1 MRDFYTFVL
10 MNKRNFFRTLISL
23 VLVFFLFAPIL
34 LGSLSGGWGG
44 PSKHNTLA
52 KSSGSH
58 TKSDSQFLFEEKE
71 KEEKGTENALS
82 MLPIMYEVAT
92 LSTSST
98 DSIILFPTIDHV
110 GFFFDTPIYLSKR
123 SLLI

>member
-1 MRDFYTFVL
+1 

-23 VLVFFLFAPIL
+23 VLVFFLFTPVL
-34 LGSLSGGWGG
+34 LRSLSGGLGG
-44 PSKHNTLA
+44 PIKHINLA

-58 TKSDSQFLFEEKE
+58 SKGDSQLLFEEKE
-71 KEEKGTENALS
+71 KEEKGTENAFS
-82 MLPIMYEVAT
+82 MFPIMYEVAT
-92 LSTSST
+92 LLTSPA
-98 DSIILFPTIDHV
+98 DSNILLPTIDHV

>member
-1 MRDFYTFVL
+1 MKDFYTFVE

-23 VLVFFLFAPIL
+23 VLVFFLFTPVLIR
-34 LGSLSGGWGG
+34 SLSGGG
-44 PSKHNTLA
+44 PIKHINLA

-58 TKSDSQFLFEEKE
+58 SKSDSQLLFEEKE
-71 KEEKGTENALS
+71 KEEKSSENAFS
-82 MLPIMYEVAT
+82 MFPIMYEVAT
-92 LSTSST
+92 LSTSPT
-98 DSIILFPTIDHV
+98 DSNILLPTIDHV

>member
-1 MRDFYTFVL
+1 MRDFYTFVE

-23 VLVFFLFAPIL
+23 VLVFFLFTPVL
-34 LGSLSGGWGG
+34 VGSLSGGLGG
-44 PSKHNTLA
+44 PSNHINLA

-58 TKSDSQFLFEEKE
+58 SKSDIQFLFEEKE
-71 KEEKGTENALS
+71 KEEKGTENAFS
-82 MLPIMYEVAT
+82 MFPIMYEVAT

-98 DSIILFPTIDHV
+98 DAIILFPTSDHV
-110 GFFFDTPIYLSKR
+110 GFFFATPIYLSKR